1 MKTVLAVS
9 GVIFSYFGNQLGR
22 PDMLP
27 FLNMFN
33 MLSSQMKCSLEIE
46 VISIQIFVVLTIQ
59 QEGEDITRITPV
71 TKEICSLIITL
82 SDSNQGREVF
92 FVYQIL
98 LTITWKNVE
107 YKYMQA
113 Y

>member
-27 FLNMFN
+27 FLNMYN
-33 MLSSQMKCSLEIE
+33 TRSSQMKCSLEIE

-59 QEGEDITRITPV
+59 QEGKDIARIAV
-71 TKEICSLIITL
+71 MTKEIFSLIRTL
-82 SDSNQGREVF
+82 LDSDQ
-92 FVYQIL
+92 
-98 LTITWKNVE
+98 
-107 YKYMQA
+107 
-113 Y
+113 